1 MLSVQIENHGLFANP
16 SKNLQMWVFF
26 FLWRITWLVNGYE
39 TAVCRDFAM
48 LPQAEER
55 EMRKYELK
63 LGESSVNKL
72 RSADILIY
80 KETITFKHVLS
91 I

>member
-1 MLSVQIENHGLFANP
+1 MF
-16 SKNLQMWVFF
+16 
-26 FLWRITWLVNGYE
+26 
-39 TAVCRDFAM
+39 
-48 LPQAEER
+48 PQAEER
-55 EMRKYELK
+55 EMRKDELK
-63 LGESSVNKL
+63 LEESSVNKL

>member
-1 MLSVQIENHGLFANP
+1 MVSLPTQIRIYKCGFL
-16 SKNLQMWVFF
+16 
-26 FLWRITWLVNGYE
+26 FLWCITWLVNGYE
-39 TAVCRDFAM
+39 TAGCRDFAM
-48 LPQAEER
+48 FPQAEEKK
-55 EMRKYELK
+55 MRKDELK

>member
-1 MLSVQIENHGLFANP
+1 MVCLPTQIRIYKCG
-16 SKNLQMWVFF
+16 VFL
-26 FLWRITWLVNGYE
+26 LWCITWLVNVYE
-39 TAVCRDFAM
+39 MAGCRDLAM
-48 LPQAEER
+48 FPQAEGK
-55 EMRKYELK
+55 MRKDELK

>member
-1 MLSVQIENHGLFANP
+1 MAS
-16 SKNLQMWVFF
+16 
-26 FLWRITWLVNGYE
+26 NGYE
-39 TAVCRDFAM
+39 MAGCRDFVM
-48 LPQAEER
+48 FSLAEER
-55 EMRKYELK
+55 KMRKDELK